1 MIKLGFFFYS
11 VHYSSKFTTMTLNQP
26 IPLAP
31 RAEFLKLAVSY
42 NKILAVFCFK
52 ESAPVLMNIHLVVLF
67 HTQDL
72 QKYSFDVILEQ
83 LINVLKILECQSLSE
98 KNDCQTVFSE
108 DDPKVILRGKDVYK
122 MHCQSLRENSQ
133 LKTLCGLKKNS
144 TLNSLKY
151 FHVCNNYSFDIMRD
165 LLEGVAQYEVIL
177 LFGYLAQ
184 HFISEQDLLSRI
196 YGFDFG
202 FLER

>member
-1 MIKLGFFFYS
+1 
-11 VHYSSKFTTMTLNQP
+11 
-26 IPLAP
+26 
-31 RAEFLKLAVSY
+31 
-42 NKILAVFCFK
+42 
-52 ESAPVLMNIHLVVLF
+52 MNIHLVVLY

-72 QKYSFDVILEQ
+72 QKYSFDVVLEQ
-83 LINVLKILECQSLSE
+83 LINVLKILECQSLSLPFSDEPLYGTVSHITGDNLGMHTVLGFNESFSSRHFCHHCLIE

-108 DDPKVILRGKDVYK
+108 DDPKVILRGKDVCK